1 MTENHSPTVVRPS
14 IPAGAITPLELA
26 LLTAMFEHEADG
38 DALYFFASEGAS
50 SSVSLDIAEAKTL
63 LAAETIVE
71 GEITAF
77 VRDRLAQAGPDD
89 VELEL
94 DLSDLDE
101 THIFQPIVRRCD
113 ALDHVVIT
121 SAWTC
126 TRMQPDGFGGSV
138 TVVTAGHVF
147 WSSTHEME
155 AQLLDRADYG
165 DPGCAPGHGKHP
177 VLTLDEAEIRSMVA
191 DIQQAYEG
199 TDAAGVTVSDEQI
212 RQACA
217 ALIPTLDLDEQ
228 LRGLEFSAAMAAIRL
243 ARAASA

>member
-1 MTENHSPTVVRPS
+1 MTDYHSPTVVRPS

-26 LLTAMFEHEADG
+26 LLTAMFEHEPDG
-38 DALYFFASEGAS
+38 DAFYFFASEGAS
-50 SSVSLDIAEAKTL
+50 TMVCLDIAEVRAL
-63 LAAETIVE
+63 LADETIVE

-77 VRDRLAQAGPDD
+77 VRDRLAQAGSDD

-113 ALDHVVIT
+113 DLDHVVIT

-126 TRMQPDGFGGSV
+126 SKMRPDGFGGSV
-138 TVVTAGHVF
+138 TVVTADHVL

-165 DPGCAPGHGKHP
+165 DLGCAPGHGKHP
-177 VLTLDEAEIRSMVA
+177 VLTLDEAEIRTMVA
-191 DIQQAYEG
+191 DIQQAYAG
-199 TDAAGVTVSDEQI
+199 TEVATVTVSGEQI

-228 LRGLEFSAAMAAIRL
+228 LRGLEFSAAMAAIQL